1 MAIKKR
7 TNKSVKSGNSE
18 TYNALRLK
26 WELIE
31 VPRSIL
37 DEKDQRTALSVGRDA
52 IRVDGSVTVTGVEE
66 GVYETDQILVL
77 DGDRIKKRTASQIS
91 DELGDVQSI
100 VYVTDDLSSI
110 TDSGGT
116 ADFFILGGNGVTTT
130 TETKTVRISGVNATT
145 SLKGVVELATT
156 AETTTGTDTAR
167 AVTPDGLKD
176 GYEGS
181 TNVDTLGEVT
191 TGSWEADEIANDYI
205 ADLPTSKITSGT
217 MADARIYSSNVKKHQ
232 GDITGTWA
240 LNSGSITS
248 GFGSI
253 DNGSSTIG
261 GGIIT
266 GTTLRSTGTILS
278 TSPTLTT
285 SGSDDYSISSTQTLN
300 QGLPAVGVQT
310 YRQIK
315 TNLTDTASGG
325 WDAVYLI
332 DQQVGGTSKFKVDK
346 SGNATFA
353 GTVTS
358 DNGVSGRFQV
368 MGQYEVYGR
377 YSSVNTWYV
386 GNQSFGTSI
395 TEGDWGGGFK
405 MNYAQFTA
413 VSDVKL
419 LGWKFIG
426 SFSSTVDW
434 EMEVWHTETDSDGNS
449 DPSAA
454 NKVGSTQ
461 SVSPTATRLYTLGE
475 TGLTYDIPAG
485 DQLYVLTRY
494 TSGSGTK
501 NSYGTVGFEFNNA

>member
-7 TNKSVKSGNSE
+7 TNKSVKSGKSE

-26 WELIE
+26 GELIE
-31 VPRSIL
+31 DPRSIL

-217 MADARIYSSNVKKHQ
+217 MADARIAASNVTQHE
-232 GDITGTWA
+232 
-240 LNSGSITS
+240 
-248 GFGSI
+248 GSI
-253 DNGSSTIG
+253 D
-261 GGIIT
+261 
-266 GTTLRSTGTILS
+266 
-278 TSPTLTT
+278 
-285 SGSDDYSISSTQTLN
+285 
-300 QGLPAVGVQT
+300 AVGALDIMVA
-310 YRQIK
+310 
-315 TNLTDTASGG
+315 L
-325 WDAVYLI
+325 
-332 DQQVGGTSKFKVDK
+332 
-346 SGNATFA
+346 
-353 GTVTS
+353 
-358 DNGVSGRFQV
+358 VS
-368 MGQYEVYGR
+368 
-377 YSSVNTWYV
+377 
-386 GNQSFGTSI
+386 
-395 TEGDWGGGFK
+395 
-405 MNYAQFTA
+405 
-413 VSDVKL
+413 L
-419 LGWKFIG
+419 
-426 SFSSTVDW
+426 
-434 EMEVWHTETDSDGNS
+434 
-449 DPSAA
+449 AA
-454 NKVGSTQ
+454 
-461 SVSPTATRLYTLGE
+461 
-475 TGLTYDIPAG
+475 
-485 DQLYVLTRY
+485 
-494 TSGSGTK
+494 
-501 NSYGTVGFEFNNA
+501 VGFEFHSKLSPPVIVATSLLPKLSSDQIPGAVITSPEVDEFHAKNSDASVTVSPLECDAAVVPFAPLVNPVKSLPLTPVYVINS